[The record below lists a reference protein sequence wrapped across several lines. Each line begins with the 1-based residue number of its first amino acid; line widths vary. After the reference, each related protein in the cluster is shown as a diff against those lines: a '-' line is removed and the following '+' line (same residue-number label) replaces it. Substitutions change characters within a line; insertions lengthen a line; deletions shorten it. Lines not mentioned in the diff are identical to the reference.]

1 MKRNLKIKRG
11 VAAAHLKILEVA
23 EQEKLT
29 DKEIVPYISELITL
43 LTTENNKYIQQDY
56 SE

>member
-11 VAAAHLKILEVA
+11 VAAARLKILEVA

>member
-23 EQEKLT
+23 AQEKLT